1 LAQLGYFKVES
12 SQQQSHR
19 VKKEFPRSDFGHGF
33 RCGHQHLAPRIGE
46 GIKPR
51 RLENVA
57 LDGLPLH
64 VVRGAGVLSAL
75 GQLLTLHSTS
85 NWSA

>member
-1 LAQLGYFKVES
+1 VTVTLDIRLAQLGYFKVGS

-46 GIKPR
+46 GLTPR

-64 VVRGAGVLSAL
+64 VVRGVRGFY
-75 GQLLTLHSTS
+75 LLWVSS
-85 NWSA
+85 